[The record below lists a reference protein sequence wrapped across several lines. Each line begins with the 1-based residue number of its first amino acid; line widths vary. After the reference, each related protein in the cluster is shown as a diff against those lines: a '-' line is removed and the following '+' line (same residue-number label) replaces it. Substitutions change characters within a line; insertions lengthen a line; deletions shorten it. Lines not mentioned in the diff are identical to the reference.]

1 MSSELDSIYIGSAI
15 KDAPK
20 HTGFVPNLA
29 DTEESTPSAFKM
41 FKLFHED
48 PKLPFGETFAQ
59 QATIRN
65 HTKNPLNQAFFSE
78 QNIQYLHDELRYRV
92 NKLSKGEYT
101 IEKQSDEDLK
111 TIMRSYYLQYS
122 MNDPTRVKEELKELN
137 ERVLVF
143 SVDRV
148 MVEIKQ
154 YLKYRHDILEYPD
167 PISRPINATWLVPNL
182 RNLKPSFK

>member
-1 MSSELDSIYIGSAI
+1 MSSELDKIYIESAI

-20 HTGFVPNLA
+20 HTGYVPNLA
-29 DTEESTPSAFKM
+29 DTEESTPSAFKL

-48 PKLPFGETFAQ
+48 PTLPFGETFAQ

-78 QNIQYLHDELRYRV
+78 RNIEYLHDELRYRV
-92 NKLSKGEYT
+92 HSLSKGEYT
-101 IEKQSDEDLK
+101 IERQSDEDLK

-122 MNDPTRVKEELKELN
+122 MNDPARVKEELKELN

-143 SVDRV
+143 AVDRV
-148 MVEIKQ
+148 MVEVKQ
-154 YLKYRHDILEYPD
+154 YLKYRNDILEYPD
-167 PISRPINATWLVPNL
+167 PIGRPINANIVGT
-182 RNLKPSFK
+182 KSAEFKTFF

>member
-1 MSSELDSIYIGSAI
+1 MSSELDKIYIDSAI

-20 HTGFVPNLA
+20 HTGFVPNIS
-29 DTEESTPSAFKM
+29 DVEESTPSAFKV

-65 HTKNPLNQAFFSE
+65 HTRNPLNQAFFSE
-78 QNIQYLHDELRYRV
+78 RNIEYLHNELRYRV
-92 NKLSKGEYT
+92 NTLSGGKYI

-111 TIMRSYYLQYS
+111 TVMRSYYLQYS
-122 MNDPTRVKEELKELN
+122 MNNPDRVKEELSELN

-154 YLKYRHDILEYPD
+154 YLKYRQDILEYPD
-167 PISRPINATWLVPNL
+167 PISRPINANIVGT
-182 RNLKPSFK
+182 KSAEFKTFF